1 MFAMYEF
8 QGKCTSMV
16 QVYSH
21 LIDLEAD
28 YFADRS
34 VNNFAHTVHRL
45 HPLTYR
51 YRDAPPYYYKIN
63 RKPAKEAFSK
73 CPHPDCHHTLPI
85 ESMYKSHVKGE
96 TITCGQCGKKIPTP
110 AFGIASFIKHTPQ
123 FSVQY
128 EVKATMK
135 TITVVTPPMPE
146 DGNLKIFMAE
156 LQSRIKEQAPQASR
170 KAMEDLKEQVR
181 VKVLEHINPFK
192 VISYDLDLVL
202 AMIRQLDFV
211 NKICAHM
218 EYWNNPTVI
227 QASIIRY
234 HKFMHLFTYKQYDLA
249 IFVPTSDIDLVW
261 HTHQADDSKYRE
273 FCMTNFNRR
282 VIDHDDTVRRKALED
297 GFKET
302 YLMWLQAY
310 GEFYS
315 SYLPTCPGMTNDNDS
330 TEFPSHDCRFVGVNE
345 PFAMEALPYATA
357 VVPDKLA
364 VENAE
369 TPPSNN
375 LPVYLTVIGT
385 SVMDGRV
392 RLKYSRQSYVMGQGQ
407 VGYVNVDGSQGN
419 TKGGCVGNYGH
430 GRARGTGGCA
440 YAGCASTGC
449 GSGGC

>member
-1 MFAMYEF
+1 MGHPMTAASDVSSTQPSEAISLPRYAVDFRVKLKTGFLGRKAKYPRHQFVLTGQTLEVLYEGKTTHSFSACDVTIEPVSGLLYRLKGKLWQRLVFWCPSASRVERFRHAVHLAATTPHWSPPTYDVMTNLLHVATEIIETDATTAPSIIAISTVRVSQVQAHLAEMFAMYEF

-227 QASIIRY
+227 QASI
-234 HKFMHLFTYKQYDLA
+234 
-249 IFVPTSDIDLVW
+249 
-261 HTHQADDSKYRE
+261 
-273 FCMTNFNRR
+273 
-282 VIDHDDTVRRKALED
+282 
-297 GFKET
+297 
-302 YLMWLQAY
+302 
-310 GEFYS
+310 
-315 SYLPTCPGMTNDNDS
+315 
-330 TEFPSHDCRFVGVNE
+330 
-345 PFAMEALPYATA
+345 
-357 VVPDKLA
+357 
-364 VENAE
+364 
-369 TPPSNN
+369 
-375 LPVYLTVIGT
+375 
-385 SVMDGRV
+385 
-392 RLKYSRQSYVMGQGQ
+392 
-407 VGYVNVDGSQGN
+407 
-419 TKGGCVGNYGH
+419 
-430 GRARGTGGCA
+430 
-440 YAGCASTGC
+440 
-449 GSGGC
+449 